1 MDEQVPEFN
10 DLLSEILQ
18 DVEVMFV
25 YRQGYLAL
33 ESEPMVALRGKIDLQ
48 VGKGTGRLHIPIVL
62 PLLLSDARSLIQKLE
77 TTIAQAEHHWYQM
90 PPSEP
95 PSP

>member
-1 MDEQVPEFN
+1 MNDEGPEFN

-25 YRQGYLAL
+25 HRQGYRAL

-48 VGKGTGRLHIPIVL
+48 VGKGDWQITYPHCVAFT
-62 PLLLSDARSLIQKLE
+62 SV
-77 TTIAQAEHHWYQM
+77 
-90 PPSEP
+90 
-95 PSP
+95 

>member
-1 MDEQVPEFN
+1 MNDEGPEFN

-25 YRQGYLAL
+25 HRQGYRAL
-33 ESEPMVALRGKIDLQ
+33 ESEPIVALRGKIDLQ

-62 PLLLSDARSLIQKLE
+62 PLLLSDARLLIQKLE
-77 TTIAQAEHHWYQM
+77 TTIAEAERLWYQM
-90 PPSEP
+90 PPLEP